1 MAGKRRKMTA
11 EFKTKVVLEAI
22 KEQSSL
28 ADTSVCMK
36 IMHLNVRR
44 NT

>member
-1 MAGKRRKMTA
+1 MGVKMAGKRRKMTA

-28 ADTSVCMK
+28 AELALL
-36 IMHLNVRR
+36 I
-44 NT
+44 